1 MVIILSRNKSYL
13 CLVVG
18 EVIAGTGM
26 WIGII
31 GNLKFLQ
38 HLFDSD
44 FLKGLLLM
52 VGLFVS
58 LFFSP
63 KAGEWIDRF
72 SKKHVLFY
80 ATLIRCLAPIC
91 MLFAIHYDSVGWM
104 IASSIFIQLA
114 ATFYQPA
121 AQASIPLIV
130 PAEELLRANGFY
142 VNASTLARIGG
153 TAIGGILIGFM
164 QLWTLYSITLACYFV
179 LILFILPVHIPV
191 INSLKTAGKV
201 IKMPFREVFSLLKS
215 DRTLSLGLTNALVV
229 SYFVGGSNLLVINF
243 SEMLKVPGLMGWIYT
258 TEGLTA
264 LIAGV
269 LVKRFFGKTNLVM
282 SSTLFL
288 FLLALSQIG
297 MAMSYDLVPLLLSYT
312 LFGFC
317 FGTVVPLN
325 ATLFQK
331 QLPAESRGRFFSF
344 KTMLDRAW
352 FLLSLAGTGLC
363 LDLMGIHSYLF
374 AMGFASLVVGG
385 LSYYYGKRHALDVRQ
400 VSEAP
405 PAKMA

>member
-1 MVIILSRNKSYL
+1 
-13 CLVVG
+13 
-18 EVIAGTGM
+18 
-26 WIGII
+26 
-31 GNLKFLQ
+31 
-38 HLFDSD
+38 
-44 FLKGLLLM
+44 M

-72 SKKHVLFY
+72 SKKNVLFY

-91 MLFAIHYDSVGWM
+91 MLFAIQYDSVGWM

-130 PAEELLRANGFY
+130 PSEELLRANGFY

-191 INSLKTAGKV
+191 INSLKTAGRV

-243 SEMLKVPGLMGWIYT
+243 SEMLAVPGLMGWIYT

-264 LIAGV
+264 LIAGI

-297 MAMSYDLVPLLLSYT
+297 MALSHGLVPLLLSYT

-317 FGTVVPLN
+317 FGTVVPLT

-352 FLLSLAGTGLC
+352 FLLALAGTGLC
-363 LDLMGIHSYLF
+363 LDLMGIHAYLF
-374 AMGFASLVVGG
+374 IMGFASLVVGA

-400 VSEAP
+400 VTEAP
-405 PAKMA
+405 PVKMA